1 MTSGDF
7 VQPHSSGQERQL
19 CEPLAGRSLE
29 IAFGFYFPEG
39 QVRRVD
45 PSDPE
50 EGTIIAPER
59 CTGEEG
65 W

>member
-7 VQPHSSGQERQL
+7 VQPHISGQERQL
-19 CEPLAGRSLE
+19 CEPLAGCSQE
-29 IAFGFYFPEG
+29 TAFGFYFLAGEVG
-39 QVRRVD
+39 CVD

-50 EGTIIAPER
+50 EGTIFAPGR